1 MSNYKYIGN
10 KIAVHPGHFI
20 EEYIDYIGMTQEE
33 LAYRIGTTPKN
44 ISILIRGEQ
53 SMTVDMANKLH
64 RFTGVSV
71 QFYLNAQASYDEMI
85 EEAKNDKELVLEK
98 DVYKELKYK
107 YFRDNYELIDI
118 PNKTYEQIVEVRG
131 FLKISSLS
139 LLKGKN
145 KLVKFRSARR
155 ELTESNIIKANTMV
169 LIATNKSYEL
179 RNIPKFDKKK
189 FLRTVNYIL
198 TLTKD
203 CDDFYKQ
210 IKKEFYFCGVDLQ
223 VIPNITGSKLNGAT
237 RIVGK
242 HILLM
247 LSDRYS
253 NSDTFWFTLFHE
265 IGHIING
272 DFGASFE
279 MDEGEIEEKANQY
292 AENMLIAPNI
302 YKEFADK
309 KVFTVESIKE
319 FAEKINRN
327 EGIILGRLQ
336 KDGLVKYNDV
346 RFKDLKK
353 KYTLTYEQEEFLLE
367 KS

>member
-85 EEAKNDKELVLEK
+85 EEAKNDKELVFEK

-279 MDEGEIEEKANQY
+279 MDEGEIENRANEY
-292 AENMLIAPNI
+292 AENILIEPNT
-302 YKEFADK
+302 YKDFVSK
-309 KVFTVESIKE
+309 NIFTVESINDFSK
-319 FAEKINRN
+319 KINRDI
-327 EGIILGRLQ
+327 GIVLGRLQ
-336 KDGLVKYNDV
+336 RDGFIKYNDI

-353 KYTLTYEQEEFLLE
+353 KYILKHEQEEFLLE

>member
-1 MSNYKYIGN
+1 M
-10 KIAVHPGHFI
+10 
-20 EEYIDYIGMTQEE
+20 
-33 LAYRIGTTPKN
+33 
-44 ISILIRGEQ
+44 
-53 SMTVDMANKLH
+53 
-64 RFTGVSV
+64 
-71 QFYLNAQASYDEMI
+71 
-85 EEAKNDKELVLEK
+85 
-98 DVYKELKYK
+98 
-107 YFRDNYELIDI
+107 

-139 LLKGKN
+139 LLKGRN
-145 KLVKFRSARR
+145 KLVKYRNARS

-179 RNIPKFDKKK
+179 RNIPNFDKRK
-189 FLRTVNYIL
+189 FNNAINYAL
-198 TLTKD
+198 TLTKN
-203 CDDFYKQ
+203 CNDFYKE
-210 IKKEFYFCGVDLQ
+210 IKKEFYFSGVDLQ

-279 MDEGEIEEKANQY
+279 MDEGEIENRANEY
-292 AENMLIAPNI
+292 AENILIEPNT
-302 YKEFADK
+302 YKDFVSK
-309 KVFTVESIKE
+309 NIFTVESINDFSK
-319 FAEKINRN
+319 KINRDI
-327 EGIILGRLQ
+327 GIVLGRLQ
-336 KDGLVKYNDV
+336 RDGFIKYNDV

-353 KYTLTYEQEEFLLE
+353 KYILKHEQEEFLLE